1 MYMYI
6 SRIRVCV
13 YIYSI
18 CIMIYI
24 IYICYHENNVPPSY
38 YHNGFALDEFK
49 HNSYTYFQKSSAIHK
64 GTLTLQHYNII
75 ANFKRAKSAQQCKIS
90 VVLTLKIQIPP
101 STLHKPKAHKTPLRR
116 CGCHMNV
123 LCKRIKYLS
132 LQ

>member
-1 MYMYI
+1 MYHAVSEFMYQSSYI
-6 SRIRVCV
+6 RIYVSV
-13 YIYSI
+13 F
-18 CIMIYI
+18 
-24 IYICYHENNVPPSY
+24 HFV
-38 YHNGFALDEFK
+38 ALIK
-49 HNSYTYFQKSSAIHK
+49 PNSYTYFQKSSAIHK